1 MKTQLI
7 TVAALA
13 MVAIPA
19 HALQGLTT
27 CHAAGTTATS
37 ISGFDTRTAKM
48 TSAYTRPDAMEYCN
62 REITEQHDLGVA
74 ACADRFMRDNSGVV
88 ITVWAN
94 CAKGTLTSEVGGR
107 PGTDAVHGWT
117 QRYKFPIVPMCGDD
131 NMAAIAAFNQLCP
144 SYGGKVEK

>member
-62 REITEQHDLGVA
+62 REITEQHGLGVA

-94 CAKGTLTSEVGGR
+94 CAATS
-107 PGTDAVHGWT
+107 PAPAL
-117 QRYKFPIVPMCGDD
+117 FSFSLM
-131 NMAAIAAFNQLCP
+131 N
-144 SYGGKVEK
+144 VERARDQASRGLPDL